1 MRTALTEL
9 LGIDLPIVQAP
20 MAGVSTPAMAAAA
33 SNAGAL
39 GSISVGAMNAA
50 AAGEAIAALKSATNR
65 PVNVN
70 VFTHRKPKREE
81 DRESA
86 WLKALEPHFAA
97 LGMET
102 PADLPEIYTSF
113 NDDPEMQR
121 LLIEAR
127 PAVVSFHF
135 GLPEPGAAA
144 ALKQAGCLLFC
155 TATTPAEAV
164 AAEKAG
170 MDVIVAQGYEAGG
183 HRGVFDPDAG
193 DAQIGLFALIPLIN
207 TAVSLPV
214 VAAGGIANGAGIAA
228 ALTLG
233 ADGAQMGTVF
243 VGCPES
249 AAPDLHWRTLK
260 GPLGAATEVTRAVSG
275 RPARGVVN
283 RLMADL
289 RERQTAAPEYPLPY
303 AAAKALAAAARPTGA
318 PDYETFFGGQAAPL
332 TRSAPAAE
340 LIADLA
346 AECQEILA
354 NAPQYLAPDTQQA

>member
-1 MRTALTEL
+1 MRTALTEM

-50 AAGEAIAALKSATNR
+50 KAGDAIAALKSATNR

-70 VFTHRKPKREE
+70 VFTHQKPKR
-81 DRESA
+81 DPARERA
-86 WLKALEPHFAA
+86 WLKSLEPHFEA
-97 LGMET
+97 LGAET
-102 PADLPEIYTSF
+102 PAQLPEIYTSF

-144 ALKQAGCLLFC
+144 ALKEAGCLLFC
-155 TATTPAEAV
+155 TATTAAEAV
-164 AAEKAG
+164 AAEEAG
-170 MDVIVAQGYEAGG
+170 MDIIVAQGYEAGG

-193 DAQIGLFALIPLIN
+193 DAQIGLFALVPLIKA
-207 TAVSLPV
+207 AVSLPV

-233 ADGAQMGTVF
+233 ADGAQMGTAF
-243 VGCPES
+243 VGCAES
-249 AAPDLHWRTLK
+249 AAPDLHWRTLA

-275 RPARGVVN
+275 RPARGVTN

-289 RERQTAAPEYPLPY
+289 RDRQDQAPDYPLPY
-303 AAAKALAAAARPTGA
+303 AAAKALTAAARATDT
-318 PDYETFFGGQAAPL
+318 PDYETLFGGQAAPL
-332 TRSAPAAE
+332 TRAAPTAE

-346 AECQEILA
+346 AECRDALA
-354 NAPQYLAPDTQQA
+354 AAPQPDQH